1 MILSWNFFSSLI
13 HRGIGYDMSLASS
26 ERALPACLPR
36 DWSAPPC
43 RSLVHRCR
51 IFLRRWKPTS
61 LRATSTTKTLLFHQK
76 HHFYATIFARP
87 VKITSRWCKPQIYE
101 EPRSRDPR
109 ASACMLRWVCI
120 ENFFGLE
127 VGECILHGLCVEV
140 SEVLFVEWAGLELG
154 SYLFPCAGADWASAN
169 GQMAVC
175 WGSCSLGGQGGI
187 FLPGSVWW
195 GGQLLMEVVFWGHR
209 LASCGNPEHLVLDC
223 LSQLVWLI
231 LGAKTRQVY
240 ARVLLRIDLYV
251 SRNISLSWP

>member
-1 MILSWNFFSSLI
+1 MISDFELKFFFSSLI

-101 EPRSRDPR
+101 EPRSRYLVF
-109 ASACMLRWVCI
+109 LRVCSGGCALRT
-120 ENFFGLE
+120 F
-127 VGECILHGLCVEV
+127 
-140 SEVLFVEWAGLELG
+140 LG
-154 SYLFPCAGADWASAN
+154 W
-169 GQMAVC
+169 
-175 WGSCSLGGQGGI
+175 
-187 FLPGSVWW
+187 
-195 GGQLLMEVVFWGHR
+195 R
-209 LASCGNPEHLVLDC
+209 LASVYSMASEWKSLRSCLWSEQASNLVATSSLVL
-223 LSQLVWLI
+223 
-231 LGAKTRQVY
+231 
-240 ARVLLRIDLYV
+240 
-251 SRNISLSWP
+251 